1 MAQAQVRI
9 MRWTSVTATPTK
21 TNIDGSTNRAGT
33 ADDPAPGTSYP
44 IPVPTDS
51 NLRYSYWVCT
61 RLSAFSAPST
71 GIQNLKWYSDG
82 SNELGAGVDLM
93 VASASTYVQASG
105 TSGTTGVLLNS
116 TNYGS
121 LSSAPASAWTYVSSS
136 MLSVGGS
143 IGSVTGDIGHFVVYQ
158 VQVSSNAG
166 PGSTGSEQLTWQY
179 DET

>member
-1 MAQAQVRI
+1 MVAQVRI
-9 MRWTSVTATPTK
+9 MRWTSASGTPVK
-21 TNIDGSTNRAGT
+21 TNIDGGTNRAGT

-61 RLSAFSAPST
+61 RLSAFYQAQN
-71 GIQNLKWYSDG
+71 GIQNLKWYTDG
-82 SNELGAGVDLM
+82 ANGLGTGVDLN
-93 VASASTYVQASG
+93 VATASTYVQAPG
-105 TSGTTGVLLNS
+105 TVGTTGTLLNS
-116 TNYGS
+116 NNYGS
-121 LSSAPASAWTYVSSS
+121 LSAAVTSAWNYVSSN

-143 IGSVTGDIGHFVVYQ
+143 IGSITGDIGHFVVYQ

-166 PGSTGSEQLTWQY
+166 PGATNSEQLTWQY